1 MSGLLSKAT
10 AAEDTVQSAPV
21 EEEIKNESVPLGE
34 NLQSSDGPDIPTILT
49 STGWAV
55 IVVGGL
61 LSLQGGSWGLIV
73 VLSVLVLG
81 IGALFGGQAL
91 SEDGVNPTKMGIAAG
106 LAILLTVGP
115 YGIGM
120 FIGAPDTFAITD
132 LEYDEEDNELS
143 FMVRGG
149 IDEAT
154 ASINTV
160 SSQGV
165 VTEVWSDSKSLGD
178 NGARFKIPI
187 ADFFQGNSETC
198 IYCTDSSLITYQLV
212 VDDGE
217 GNPSIVDL
225 NNGFTTRE
233 VLHAGVQIQDHMTTK
248 STGTGS
254 SGSTT
259 TVIDG
264 LIIDVLAGVMPDDHE
279 ALDGG
284 LHSMSTG
291 EEDAGTLGIVQGDYT
306 LELTV
311 LKGATTKWTHPTVAV
326 DGYAASYN
334 SGGEFKNGE
343 MTTWLRMGGTSTD
356 ANGIL
361 FLHEDDFYDG
371 DGCYT
376 FEIKITNTFYADTN
390 ADEEDENGNP
400 TDTDRYLTESR
411 MSWDLQFDQYN
422 DNNGG
427 QSARTYDTC

>member
-1 MSGLLSKAT
+1 MSGLLSKAN
-10 AAEDTVQSAPV
+10 AAEGNAEDEAKADTVAEVLPAV
-21 EEEIKNESVPLGE
+21 HEGG
-34 NLQSSDGPDIPTILT
+34 GPDVPTILKT
-49 STGWAV
+49 SGWV
-55 IVVGGL
+55 IIILGGL

-73 VLSVLVLG
+73 VLVVLVLG

-91 SEDGVNPTKMGIAAG
+91 SEEGVNPTKMAIAAG
-106 LAILLTVGP
+106 LAILLTTGP
-115 YGIGM
+115 YAIGL

-154 ASINTV
+154 ATINTI
-160 SSQGV
+160 STTGV
-165 VTEVWSDSKSLGD
+165 VTEVWSESESLGD
-178 NGARFKIPI
+178 NGARFKVDI
-187 ADFFQGNSETC
+187 ADFFVGNSETC
-198 IYCTDSSLITYQLV
+198 IYCVDSSLLEYQLV

-217 GNPSIVDL
+217 GTSSVLDL
-225 NNGFTTRE
+225 NPGFMTRE
-233 VLHAGVQIQDHMTTK
+233 ILHAGVQIQDHMTSK
-248 STGTGS
+248 NTGTGS

-264 LIIDVLAGVMPDDHE
+264 LIIDVLAGIMPDDHE
-279 ALDGG
+279 PLDGG

-291 EEDAGTLGIVQGDYT
+291 EEDAGTLGIVKGDYT
-306 LELTV
+306 IELTV
-311 LKGATTKWTHPTVAV
+311 MKGVTSKWSHPTVSV
-326 DGYAASYN
+326 NGYEASYN

-343 MTTWLRMGGTSTD
+343 MTTWLRMGGTETD
-356 ANGIL
+356 ENGIL

-376 FEIKITNTFYADTN
+376 FEVKITNTYY
-390 ADEEDENGNP
+390 EDAAVMV
-400 TDTDRYLTESR
+400 ESR

-422 DNNGG
+422 NDDGG